1 MTDNELKVFT
11 NYLEKKFHISTD
23 KNSYQQTSRD
33 IVDSILELTS
43 YVRAGQLPSMAGNS
57 GKFLTNN
64 GTTASWGTLVIP
76 PAIDKYLKTDADL
89 SSTLQVVK
97 DAIGGS
103 SKAYLS
109 TVDSKFLG
117 TKVQIG
123 DDVDSTYLRFGLDYF
138 NIYND
143 GTLTKASGGI
153 TNAVAYGNAFR
164 TQQTGENT
172 IPKNLLIGGGL
183 ISALPDAA
191 NTLEVIG
198 QGVTSATKTG
208 LFKNSILDTVLELLD
223 SQTIIGYSATQK
235 RFKFGFG
242 MAGQEISTRDGE
254 LSVGLIDANASAA
267 IRMLTLGTG
276 YTYFD
281 GYTEGATKAQNYPMV
296 LGARGTNTGLG
307 TIGTTTQENGTPII
321 IGSEIYAASAILN
334 INSTTRGFL
343 TPRMTTAQFVAIASK
358 AQGLEAYSSNDAG
371 KLWYDGSRTVG
382 FRYNGSAFQGYNG
395 ITWANMATSL
405 QYWTESYNTYGGQK
419 SSVFTVLGADT
430 HINATIKPKGNG
442 AFTTSDADGT
452 TNGGNLRGSNS
463 VDLQMVRG
471 VAADVA
477 SGAWSTLLG
486 GQENRASGALSVV
499 GGGTI
504 NRATGLYS
512 SILGGLWCEAYLY
525 NQEARGNGSFGI
537 AGDSQKSSIQLKR
550 KVSGKNAG
558 DNTELFLDGISIVA
572 VPNGNNRAWN
582 VTIETTAVCTAVGS
596 GSGVVG
602 DTYTSTYTV
611 GFKRVGGIVSIVSAA
626 TLVSSSADA
635 GMAGAS
641 MLITAGAANNL
652 KLEWVAPTSATNTT
666 FRILSAVD
674 LVEVAW

>member
-33 IVDSILELTS
+33 IVDAILELTR
-43 YVRAGQLPSMAGNS
+43 YTIEGQIPSMAGNS
-57 GKFLTNN
+57 GKFLTTN
-64 GTTASWGTLVIP
+64 GTTASWGTITIP

-123 DDVDSTYLRFGLDYF
+123 DDIDSTYLRFGLDYF

-172 IPKNLLIGGGL
+172 IPKSLLIGGGL

-198 QGVTSATKTG
+198 QGSTNATNAF
-208 LFKNSILDTVLELLD
+208 LAKNSSLTQLLKLDNDGNLYLRENRFIEFNSGYATRIQAIGPHKLEFRG
-223 SQTIIGYSATQK
+223 SGGSGMEVIGIGNAGTDEFFN
-235 RFKFGFG
+235 FKQANFNKFKYP
-242 MAGQEISTRDGE
+242 
-254 LSVGLIDANASAA
+254 LLIDAAYGTINASAQV
-267 IRMLTLGTG
+267 
-276 YTYFD
+276 
-281 GYTEGATKAQNYPMV
+281 EV
-296 LGARGTNTGLG
+296 
-307 TIGTTTQENGTPII
+307 
-321 IGSEIYAASAILN
+321 
-334 INSTTRGFL
+334 NSTTKGFL

-358 AQGLEAYSSNDAG
+358 AQGLEAYSTDGAG
-371 KLWYDGSRTVG
+371 KLWYDGTRTTG

-395 ITWANMATSL
+395 TSWANIATSL

-430 HINATIKPKGNG
+430 HINATVKPKGNG

-471 VAADVA
+471 VATDVA

-582 VTIETTAVCTAVGS
+582 VTIKTTAVCTAVGS

-602 DTYTSTYTV
+602 DTYTSIYTV
-611 GFKRVGGIVSIVSAA
+611 GFKRVGGVVSIVSAA